1 MKKLSLQSCMM
12 LLVSVQLS
20 AGDDN
25 DLFSSTADLNR
36 LRILETEFIRGL
48 QSLAVR
54 LEEEHR
60 TINRFLMAHYD
71 RSDDKRDDRGYD
83 KSDEKIYE
91 DYVSNPINALYMI
104 KRLGVELPR

>member
-1 MKKLSLQSCMM
+1 MM
-12 LLVSVQLS
+12 LLVSVRLS

-60 TINRFLMAHYD
+60 TINQFLKAHYD
-71 RSDDKRDDRGYD
+71 RSDDKRDDRGSESYD
-83 KSDEKIYE
+83 KSDEKSYE